1 MRILTLSQQGIE
13 SRDQRLLSGQVER
26 DEARKFLRVD
36 GADGCQRAQ
45 HGRIE
50 NQNIKRI
57 PAFRHSACKAADAIP
72 IGQVK
77 RRDGGAAPRCMA
89 SFLDLFHSSGSAG
102 GAELGRASC
111 RERVCQYVSISLLT
125 VSANITHPLLT
136 NPVLH
141 YIT

>member
-1 MRILTLSQQGIE
+1 MRISDWSSDVCASDLAGSEGDKMRILTLSQQGIE

-72 IGQVK
+72 IGQAK
-77 RRDGGAAPRCMA
+77 RDRKSTR
-89 SFLDLFHSSGSAG
+89 LNSS
-102 GAELGRASC
+102 
-111 RERVCQYVSISLLT
+111 
-125 VSANITHPLLT
+125 H
-136 NPVLH
+136 
-141 YIT
+141 